1 MFSESSLKFKAF
13 LTCQRFQSSDKRR
26 KTLSVS
32 KSQLSLWLG
41 TYMLNTA
48 KMKTEVAG
56 DHVETS

>member
-1 MFSESSLKFKAF
+1 MFSESSLEFKAF
-13 LTCQRFQSSDKRR
+13 LLTLSQKISVSDKRR

-48 KMKTEVAG
+48 KDEDRG
-56 DHVETS
+56 GR